1 MLEMRLLQ
9 NTESDLEQADRLLMA
24 AYRPPS
30 WRRELEAYLRA
41 QPDGWFVVTDGGES
55 VAMAGA
61 LAYGSFCWIGLVATR
76 PDHQRQGL
84 ANRLST
90 HLVDWA
96 RDHRCSTV
104 ALDANDAGRPVY
116 EHIGFQAVGD
126 TLALIAPG
134 SLPPRDG
141 AEPRVDLVEDV
152 DEVVA
157 FDRFVFGGD
166 RSALLRAIRD
176 IESPE
181 IHVIR
186 EGDATAGY
194 LFARDALLGPGC
206 ARTPEIAEHL
216 LRAALGSRVDRSDD
230 EVRILV
236 PMESE
241 SASTLINMGF
251 RESRRL
257 THMRLGDPALTGERR
272 HMFAQVS
279 YAAG

>member
-1 MLEMRLLQ
+1 VVELRLLQ
-9 NTESDLEQADRLLMA
+9 NTESDLEQTDRLLMA

-30 WRRELEAYLRA
+30 WRRELEAYLGA
-41 QPDGWFVVTDGGES
+41 QPDGWFVVTDGDES

-76 PDHQRQGL
+76 PDHQRRGL
-84 ANRLST
+84 ATRLST
-90 HLVDWA
+90 LLVDWA
-96 RDHRCSTV
+96 KERGCSTV
-104 ALDANDAGRPVY
+104 ALDANDTGRPVY
-116 EHIGFQAVGD
+116 EHIGFQAVGE

-141 AEPRVDLVEDV
+141 AEPRVELVDDV
-152 DEVVA
+152 DEVMTI
-157 FDRFVFGGD
+157 DRSVFGGD
-166 RSALLRAIRD
+166 RSALLTAIWH

-186 EGDATAGY
+186 EGDAMAGY
-194 LFARDALLGPGC
+194 LFARDGLLGPGC

-216 LRAALGSRVDRSDD
+216 VGSALGGRVDRSDD
-230 EVRILV
+230 EIRILV

-241 SASTLINMGF
+241 SASTLTGMGF

-257 THMRLGDPALTGERR
+257 THMRLGDPALPGQRR
-272 HMFAQVS
+272 HLFAQAS

>member
-1 MLEMRLLQ
+1 VVEMRLLQ
-9 NTESDLEQADRLLMA
+9 NTQSDLEQADRLLMA

-30 WRRELEAYLRA
+30 WRREVEAYLRA

-96 RDHRCSTV
+96 GDHGCSTV

-134 SLPPRDG
+134 SLPPRDD
-141 AEPRVDLVEDV
+141 AEPRVELVEDV

-157 FDRFVFGGD
+157 FDRSVFGGD

-181 IHVIR
+181 IHVTR
-186 EGDATAGY
+186 EAGATAGY
-194 LFARDALLGPGC
+194 LFARDGLLGPGC

-216 LRAALGSRVDRSDD
+216 VRAALGGRAGRSDD

-236 PMESE
+236 PTESDSV
-241 SASTLINMGF
+241 SALTNMGF

-257 THMRLGDPALTGERR
+257 THMRLGDPALPGERR
-272 HMFAQVS
+272 HLLAQTS